1 MTDWLTGTSPLGVHS
16 SLHFGLQFL
25 LTLATVLPAEPV
37 EDVLVPFL
45 LDRRSLLD
53 FKKSDLKAKSMILS
67 AGFQF
72 IDVMHKR
79 NMRTD
84 QPVALIHEILMSLV
98 GTCGAIREM
107 MQGPLQPRED
117 IDWHPSLFSSPSEHR
132 AYLKM
137 LETGSEILAELV
149 LVHYQRCICR
159 YLSTTET
166 LKLDEIM
173 RCIEGLLPLVNTT
186 ENTPSSV
193 KEAAL
198 DVMMMG
204 LRVIER
210 RTIGEELKS
219 FAQFCMEIILP
230 TIDSYICWHLPQRTN
245 QTQHAHPSQREKEIK
260 VDDLNDFTVGCTVLC
275 RYWMWPLS

>member
-1 MTDWLTGTSPLGVHS
+1 MADWHTGTSPLGVHS
-16 SLHFGLQFL
+16 ALHFGLQFL
-25 LTLATVLPAEPV
+25 LTLATALPAEPV

-79 NMRTD
+79 NMRTE

-98 GTCGAIREM
+98 DDYGAIREM
-107 MQGPLQPRED
+107 MQGPLQPREG
-117 IDWHPSLFSSPSEHR
+117 IDWQPSLFSSPSEHR

-137 LETGSEILAELV
+137 LETGNQILAELI
-149 LVHYQRCICR
+149 LAHDQRCICR
-159 YLSTTET
+159 YLSRTET
-166 LKLDEIM
+166 LKMDIIIHY
-173 RCIEGLLPLVNTT
+173 IESLLPLVNTR
-186 ENTPSSV
+186 ENTPSSL
-193 KEAAL
+193 KEATL

-210 RTIGEELKS
+210 KTIGEELKS
-219 FAQFCMEIILP
+219 FAQFCMESILP
-230 TIDSYICWHLPQRTN
+230 TIDGYICWHLPQRNN
-245 QTQHAHPSQREKEIK
+245 QTLHAHPSQREKEIK
-260 VDDLNDFTVGCTVLC
+260 VHNFNGT
-275 RYWMWPLS
+275 